1 MDKFYDFS
9 KCEEYQIYKG
19 YGGRNGGKIAIRFNN
34 KKHMVKFNT
43 KNNDKVNYKN
53 SNISE
58 YIACHI
64 FESLGFDTQK
74 TYLGSYTTFNKN
86 TGANKVSDVVACEDF
101 NQEGYQLAEFALIK
115 NTCIDSP
122 ENGYGI
128 ELSSVL
134 DTIDIQHFID
144 NTQLKEF
151 FWDMFIA
158 DAFTGNFDR
167 HNGNWGILVNEDKQ
181 EAKIAPIYD
190 CGSCLYPQLLEKD
203 LDHITSNQ
211 QEIDNRIFVF
221 PNSALRINGHKINY
235 FDYISS
241 LQNED
246 CNAALL
252 RIYPKINMDKIASI
266 IDNTPGISEKR
277 KQFYKIMLQA
287 RKEKIL
293 DYSFEL
299 LQKQNYNSIENI
311 SKSITRLLHNG
322 IPFNQVEKEALKYIQ
337 GDNMITKKV
346 KFKTALKHA
355 CQNRAIRKIVEK
367 EQGLER

>member
-1 MDKFYDFS
+1 MHNKLIDFTN
-9 KCEEYQIYKG
+9 CPEDIYNA
-19 YGGRNGGKIAIRFNN
+19 YRGGNGAKISIIYNN
-34 KKHMVKFNT
+34 RIHMLKFNT
-43 KNNDKVNYKN
+43 KNDANTDYVN
-53 SNISE
+53 SNLSE
-58 YIACHI
+58 YIGCHI
-64 FESLGFDTQK
+64 FESLGFNTQK
-74 TYLGSYTTFNKN
+74 TYLGIYNKIDKL
-86 TGANKVSDVVACEDF
+86 TNKIKTYDVVACEDF
-101 NQEGYQLAEFALIK
+101 EQDGAKLMDFAALK
-115 NTCIDSP
+115 NKSIDSP
-122 ENGYGI
+122 SNGYGV
-128 ELSSVL
+128 ELSTVL
-134 DTIDIQHFID
+134 DTIEKQ
-144 NTQLKEF
+144 NMLNSSELKNF

-167 HNGNWGILVNEDKQ
+167 HNANWGFLTNKV
-181 EAKIAPIYD
+181 AKSIEIAPIYD
-190 CGSCLYPQLLEKD
+190 CGSCLYSHLLDKD
-203 LDHITSNQ
+203 IDKVISNQ
-211 QEIDNRIFVF
+211 TEIDQRIFVF
-221 PNSALRINGHKINY
+221 PNSALRINNKKINY